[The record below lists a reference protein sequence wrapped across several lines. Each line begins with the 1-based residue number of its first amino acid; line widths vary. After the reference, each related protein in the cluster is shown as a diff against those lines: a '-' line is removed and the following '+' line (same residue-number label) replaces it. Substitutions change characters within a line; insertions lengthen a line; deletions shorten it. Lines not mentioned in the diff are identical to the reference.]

1 MRKNPNDV
9 LFQVLSIEYLTGIPL
24 DLAYYCGAW
33 RVVDTNGNEIISA
46 GTIPE
51 MYKQLSAVLTFL
63 SILHIKL

>member
-1 MRKNPNDV
+1 MRKSHKDLV
-9 LFQVLSIEYLTGIPL
+9 VQVLSIEYLTGIPL